1 MKKFL
6 SKTTMIFLF
15 LATMSGISESVE
27 QQDCEVM
34 NKKDFGLMLGW
45 KFGGL
50 GWGMGPEIGYKS
62 VNGVDWKGS
71 VQYMVAEYQE
81 LCSRYNTGRISK
93 EHYEK
98 EIQSI
103 IERSRRYEKEIAEYF
118 YQKKQRIF
126 NEMKE
131 YAR

>member
-6 SKTTMIFLF
+6 SKTTIIFLF

-81 LCSRYNTGRISK
+81 LCSRYNTGRISQAQ
-93 EHYEK
+93 YDR
-98 EIQSI
+98 EIQNI
-103 IERSRRYEKEIAEYF
+103 IERSRRYEMEIAEYF
-118 YQKKQRIF
+118 RKKKEVIF
-126 NEMKE
+126 NQMER
-131 YAR
+131 AVR

>member
-1 MKKFL
+1 
-6 SKTTMIFLF
+6 
-15 LATMSGISESVE
+15 
-27 QQDCEVM
+27 
-34 NKKDFGLMLGW
+34 
-45 KFGGL
+45 
-50 GWGMGPEIGYKS
+50 
-62 VNGVDWKGS
+62 
-71 VQYMVAEYQE
+71 MVAEYQE

-98 EIQSI
+98 EIQTI
-103 IERSRRYEKEIAEYF
+103 IDRSRRYEKEIAEYF